1 MANNQDK
8 KLEAKLHNARRSKK
22 SPKLDP
28 LKFDGKIVDLGDML
42 ELTAFD
48 LEYMTVSRRY
58 DTIVDNRKHLTA
70 HFPPF
75 PIEEMTDL
83 NDLIMRAQARDE
95 FNEKAKDMV
104 LIQ

>member
-1 MANNQDK
+1 MGNNQDK
-8 KLEAKLHNARRSKK
+8 KLEAKLHNARHSKK
-22 SPKLDP
+22 SPKIDP
-28 LKFDGKIVDLGDML
+28 AKFDGKVVDLEDML

-48 LEYMTVSRRY
+48 LEAMTVSRRY
-58 DTIVDNRKHLTA
+58 DTIVDNRKHLTV

-83 NDLIMRAQARDE
+83 NDLILRAQARDE
-95 FNEKAKDMV
+95 FNAQAEEMV